1 MYLVAVRTNSM
12 AELGFRVTRNV
23 GVNLFPVVP
32 VVTNLLAV
40 GADGEETLKLLHA
53 LQSVFELLKAFYES
67 FL

>member
-12 AELGFRVTRNV
+12 AELGFRVARHV
-23 GVNLFPVVP
+23 GVDLFPVVP

-40 GADGEETLKLLHA
+40 GADGEEPLKLLHS
-53 LQSVFELLKAFYES
+53 LQSVFKLVKAFQES